1 VKITTIRV
9 HRLEG
14 KLQRRF
20 GWSLNWTDRRVG
32 TLVEVETD
40 NGLTGWGDG
49 AVPDGALAKLQ
60 GIIGR
65 SPFEAEAIF
74 DKMRA
79 PGLLQGRAGE
89 PMFGSLDV
97 ALWDLQ
103 GQALGLP
110 VCKLLGRVYRTEVR
124 PYCTALY
131 RVDSD
136 DLPRALAD
144 EAAGWKAQGYRT
156 MKMKIGYGADLDI
169 RCVEAVRKA
178 IGEDTGLA
186 VDSNCGYDAPT
197 AIALGAR
204 LEAFNLRWWEEPLDA
219 LDFEGYARLRQSVR
233 IPLASGESLTVDTLA
248 RDYIAPRLI
257 DIVQPEVEWIG
268 LTGARRIT
276 QMAWLQHIRVVPHN
290 WSTAI
295 RTATVLHWAATIPP
309 PTIGLA
315 TGDVTFEFDQT
326 EHPFRDVVVNETVK
340 CDGDGMMH
348 VLDRPGLGVTI
359 DREALKRFTVD
370 RIDFYR

>member
-1 VKITTIRV
+1 MKITAIRI
-9 HRLEG
+9 HRLEA

-20 GWSLNWTDRRVG
+20 GWSLNWTDKRVG

-40 NGLTGWGDG
+40 SGLTGWGDG
-49 AVPDGALAKLQ
+49 AVPDAALAKLQ
-60 GIIGR
+60 TFIGR

-74 DKMRA
+74 DELRA
-79 PGLLQGRAGE
+79 PGLLQGRPGE

-110 VCKLLGRVYRTEVR
+110 VCKLLGHVYRTQVR

-136 DLPRALAD
+136 DLPSALAA
-144 EAAGWKAQGYRT
+144 EAAGWKAQGYKT
-156 MKMKIGYGADLDI
+156 MKMKIGYGPDLDI

-178 IGEDTGLA
+178 IGDDTGLA
-186 VDSNCGYDAPT
+186 VDANCAYDAPT

-204 LEAFNLRWWEEPLDA
+204 LEPLNIRWWEEPLDA
-219 LDFEGYARLRQSVR
+219 LDLEGYTRLRQSTR

-248 RDYIAPRLI
+248 RDYISKRLI

-276 QMAWLQHIRVVPHN
+276 PLAWLQHIKVVPHN

-315 TGDVTFEFDQT
+315 TSDVTFEFDQT
-326 EHPFRDVVVNETVK
+326 EHPFRDVVVNETIK
-340 CDGDGMMH
+340 PDNNGIMH
-348 VLDRPGLGVTI
+348 VPDRPGLGVTI
-359 DREALKRFTVD
+359 NREALERFTVN
-370 RIDFYR
+370 RVHQ

>member
-1 VKITTIRV
+1 MKITAIRV
-9 HRLEG
+9 HRLEAR
-14 KLQRRF
+14 LRQRF
-20 GWSLNWTDRRVG
+20 AWSLHWTDKRVG

-40 NGLTGWGDG
+40 SGLTGWGDG
-49 AVPDGALAKLQ
+49 AVPDAALAKMQ
-60 GIIGR
+60 GFIGR

-74 DKMRA
+74 DELRA
-79 PGLLQGRAGE
+79 PGLLQGRPGE

-103 GQALGLP
+103 GKALGLP
-110 VCKLLGRVYRTEVR
+110 VCNLLGRVYRRQVR

-131 RVDSD
+131 RVDCG
-136 DLPRALAD
+136 DLPRALAE
-144 EAAGWKAQGYRT
+144 EAAGWKAQGYAT
-156 MKMKIGYGADLDI
+156 MKMKIGYGPDLDI
-169 RCVEAVRKA
+169 RCVEAVRNA
-178 IGEDTGLA
+178 IGGDTGLA
-186 VDSNCGYDAPT
+186 VDSNCAYDAPT

-204 LEAFNLRWWEEPLDA
+204 LEAFNIRWWEEPLDA
-219 LDFEGYARLRQSVR
+219 LDLEGYRRLRQAVR
-233 IPLASGESLTVDTLA
+233 IPLASGESLTADTLA

-276 QMAWLQHIRVVPHN
+276 PLAWLQHIKVVPHN

-315 TGDVTFEFDQT
+315 TNEVTFEFDQT
-326 EHPFRDVVVNETVK
+326 EHPFRDAVVNESITPGS
-340 CDGDGMMH
+340 DGIMH
-348 VLDRPGLGVTI
+348 VPDKPGLGVTVN
-359 DREALKRFTVD
+359 RKALERFTTG
-370 RIDFYR
+370 RIDIS

>member
-1 VKITTIRV
+1 MKITAIRV
-9 HRLEG
+9 HRLEA

-20 GWSLNWTDRRVG
+20 GWSLNWTEKRVG

-40 NGLTGWGDG
+40 SGLTGWGDG
-49 AVPDGALAKLQ
+49 AVPEAALAKLRSF
-60 GIIGR
+60 IGR
-65 SPFEAEAIF
+65 SPFEADAIF
-74 DKMRA
+74 EELRA
-79 PGLLQGRAGE
+79 PGLLQGRPRE

-110 VCKLLGRVYRTEVR
+110 VCKLLGHVYRTEIR

-136 DLPRALAD
+136 DLPRALAE
-144 EAAGWKAQGYRT
+144 EAASWKAKGYTT
-156 MKMKIGYGADLDI
+156 MKMKIGFGPDLDI

-178 IGEDTGLA
+178 IGDDTGLA
-186 VDSNCGYDAPT
+186 VDSNCAYDAPT

-204 LEAFNLRWWEEPLDA
+204 LEPFNVKWWEEPLDA
-219 LDFEGYARLRQSVR
+219 LDTEGYRRLRQSIR

-276 QMAWLQHIRVVPHN
+276 PLAWLQHIKVVPHN

-309 PTIGLA
+309 PTLGLA

-326 EHPFRDVVVNETVK
+326 EHPFRDAVVNESIK
-340 CDGDGMMH
+340 PDSNGMMH
-348 VLDRPGLGVTI
+348 VPGKPGLGVTI
-359 DREALKRFTVD
+359 NREALVRFTFD
-370 RIDFYR
+370 RIDFA